1 MKKLS
6 VFFTIFAFYCKNILI
21 MTLEEKESYA
31 LGIAVGSNYAK
42 MGVKLD
48 VNAFSKGF
56 SDIITGSKPELSLE
70 EIQDLLNML
79 QNDMEQN
86 EKSELNA
93 EKERG
98 RKFLEENKNK
108 PGVKVTPSGLQ
119 YKVLRESIGKK
130 PTATDT
136 VEVHYHGT
144 LIDGTVFDS
153 SVQRGHTIEFP
164 LNQVIKGWTEGLQLM
179 SEGSKFEF
187 YIPSDLAYGDRGA
200 GGTIKGGAT
209 LIFQVELFK
218 VK

>member
-21 MTLEEKESYA
+21 MTLEEKKSYA

-200 GGTIKGGAT
+200 GGTIKGVAT